1 MAGVSSENGD
11 NKLNVELNLVP
22 FIDLLS
28 SLTLF
33 LLVTAVWIQVGTIPA
48 SVESTGK
55 ARFSMAPE
63 NHLLVHLTS
72 QGFQLTWPTTVTNR
86 ASLPRGLPSNRGQF
100 DFLKLEK
107 VLALVPKMKTM
118 PLAAVSSEDNVEY
131 GSVVET
137 IDSIKKSGFTIVA
150 LSTN

>member
-1 MAGVSSENGD
+1 MGGGFDNSD

-48 SVESTGK
+48 SVESSGK
-55 ARFSMAPE
+55 ARASSTA
-63 NHLLVHLTS
+63 NYLTVHLTPA
-72 QGFQLTWPTTVTNR
+72 GFQLTWPNSVSHSS
-86 ASLPRGLPSNRGQF
+86 ALPRSIATNHGEF
-100 DFLKLEK
+100 DFIKLEK
-107 VLALVPKMKTM
+107 VLLVASKSKTL
-118 PLAAVSSEDNVEY
+118 PPAAVSSEDSVEY
-131 GSVVET
+131 GKVVET
-137 IDSIKKSGFTIVA
+137 IDSMKKSGFINVA

>member
-48 SVESTGK
+48 SVESTGRAK
-55 ARFSMAPE
+55 FSATPD
-63 NHLLVHLTS
+63 NHLLIHLTPA
-72 QGFQLTWPTTVTNR
+72 GFQLTWPVSITNR
-86 ASLPRGLPSNRGQF
+86 GSLPKWVAMKRGEF
-100 DFLKLEK
+100 DF
-107 VLALVPKMKTM
+107 A
-118 PLAAVSSEDNVEY
+118 
-131 GSVVET
+131 
-137 IDSIKKSGFTIVA
+137 
-150 LSTN
+150 